1 MFSIRLSEAKK
12 IRKPDCG
19 VGYKDKKHS
28 LIAYATHYLTMTSF
42 LWSFALVDDSAAR
55 VNYRAWKSKANNLFD
70 LVQIY

>member
-28 LIAYATHYLTMTSF
+28 LIGQVSNGRIWRENVLDNGTEAMIG
-42 LWSFALVDDSAAR
+42 
-55 VNYRAWKSKANNLFD
+55 LFHERN
-70 LVQIY
+70 VIQT